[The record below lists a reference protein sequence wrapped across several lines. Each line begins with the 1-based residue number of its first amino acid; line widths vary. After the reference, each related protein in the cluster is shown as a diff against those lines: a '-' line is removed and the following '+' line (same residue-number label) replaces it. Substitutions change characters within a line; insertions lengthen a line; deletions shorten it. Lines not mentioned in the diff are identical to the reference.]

1 MRNSEKG
8 KKDSDITDFTDIT
21 HATFVKKPRSEV
33 FVFVVEHP
41 PELAGKEFEVSTP
54 GILGRS
60 SSSTINIPE
69 RSVSRKHLFF
79 DPTSSSKGKPRI
91 YIRDLGSTNG
101 TFLNGQR
108 ISSGYIKPGD
118 KISLGRVVIRFE
130 SRSPAEHRVRKMLRK
145 EAELDPLTRLYNRR
159 FFEHETNKMIYE
171 GIPFSLIFIDL
182 DNFKR
187 INDMYGHQEGDKV
200 LKDLARAIKLSVR
213 ETDIPARYGGD
224 EIVIVLR
231 KAKGEISEKIL
242 ERINQKLSDITQ
254 GERTRKI
261 DFSYGIAEFP
271 KHGKTLQEIVEH
283 ADRELYARKRIKK
296 SKKNVNIS

>member
-1 MRNSEKG
+1 MRSSEK

-21 HATFVKKPRSEV
+21 QATFVKKPRSEI

-41 PELAGKEFEVSTP
+41 PELAGKEFEVLTP

-60 SSSTINIPE
+60 SSATINIPE

-91 YIRDLGSTNG
+91 YIRDLNSTNG

-108 ISSGYIKPGD
+108 ISSGYIRPGD

-130 SRSPAEHRVRKMLRK
+130 SRSPAEHKVRKMLKK

-171 GIPFSLIFIDL
+171 GIPFSLIFIDI
-182 DNFKR
+182 DDFKK

-200 LKDLARAIKLSVR
+200 LRELALAIKQSVR

-231 KAKGEISEKIL
+231 KAKEEIAEKIL
-242 ERINQKLSDITQ
+242 ERINQKLDEMTHGGKTKRIV
-254 GERTRKI
+254 
-261 DFSYGIAEFP
+261 FSHGIAEFP
-271 KHGKTLQEIVEH
+271 KHGRTLQELIEY
-283 ADRELYARKRIKK
+283 ADKELYTKKKMKKREKK
-296 SKKNVNIS
+296 GINAP